1 MALSD
6 FIRLHTDEIINAFE
20 AFARTMMPPGA
31 NMVPSELRDHAQEM
45 LTALIADMDGSQSRG
60 EQSKKSMGMGSAHA
74 MEASGH
80 LHADARIRHG
90 FKPAQLL
97 AEFRALRASV
107 LHLYEES
114 GATDLADVRRFNEAI
129 DEALTESMTRY
140 TAMTDRYRDQFIG
153 ILGHDLRNPLNSI
166 ASGATLLTIRADA
179 DSTTANVASGM
190 LRSAHRMGR
199 LINDLLDL
207 TQARLG
213 GEIPVKREQTE
224 LGQLCQEVVL
234 EAQAAHPGGI
244 VQFTSSGDLR
254 GEWDRDRLAQMLSNL
269 VGNAIQH
276 GVGSAVTLEAH
287 GLTEDVMLKVHN
299 GGVPIPPELQHA
311 IFEPLVRHTA
321 GLSGDT
327 NSIGLGL
334 FIARAIVTGHE
345 GKISVTSSEADGTTL
360 TVRLPRKASR
370 PAT

>member
-1 MALSD
+1 
-6 FIRLHTDEIINAFE
+6 
-20 AFARTMMPPGA
+20 
-31 NMVPSELRDHAQEM
+31 
-45 LTALIADMDGSQSRG
+45 
-60 EQSKKSMGMGSAHA
+60 MGMGSAHA

-107 LHLYEES
+107 LRLYEES

-153 ILGHDLRNPLNSI
+153 ILGHDRRNPLNSI

-234 EAQAAHPGGI
+234 EAQGCPPGRHRR
-244 VQFTSSGDLR
+244 VHNSSGDLR
-254 GEWDRDRLAQMLSNL
+254 GEWDRDRLAQMLSISRGERHL
-269 VGNAIQH
+269 STARECRHVE
-276 GVGSAVTLEAH
+276 SAA
-287 GLTEDVMLKVHN
+287 GLDRRCRADRSHN

-311 IFEPLVRHTA
+311 IHFSCSLRHTA
-321 GLSGDT
+321 GLGVGD
-327 NSIGLGL
+327 
-334 FIARAIVTGHE
+334 HE
-345 GKISVTSSEADGTTL
+345 
-360 TVRLPRKASR
+360 
-370 PAT
+370 

>member
-1 MALSD
+1 M
-6 FIRLHTDEIINAFE
+6 
-20 AFARTMMPPGA
+20 
-31 NMVPSELRDHAQEM
+31 
-45 LTALIADMDGSQSRG
+45 
-60 EQSKKSMGMGSAHA
+60 
-74 MEASGH
+74 
-80 LHADARIRHG
+80 
-90 FKPAQLL
+90 
-97 AEFRALRASV
+97 
-107 LHLYEES
+107 
-114 GATDLADVRRFNEAI
+114 RRFNEAI

-244 VQFTSSGDLR
+244 VEFTSSGDLR
-254 GEWDRDRLAQMLSNL
+254 GEWDRDRLAPVVQSRGERHSARHRECRH
-269 VGNAIQH
+269 VG
-276 GVGSAVTLEAH
+276 G
-287 GLTEDVMLKVHN
+287 
-299 GGVPIPPELQHA
+299 
-311 IFEPLVRHTA
+311 
-321 GLSGDT
+321 
-327 NSIGLGL
+327 
-334 FIARAIVTGHE
+334 ARLDRRCR
-345 GKISVTSSEADGTTL
+345 ADGPQRRRADPCGTSARDL
-360 TVRLPRKASR
+360 
-370 PAT
+370 